1 MNLRKIR
8 QARGLSVNRLA
19 EMAGVSNTTIV
30 KVERGQRVR
39 IQAIHRLARAL
50 NCQPSDIDP
59 DLEPDPPA
67 DPHLALLVERWED
80 LSYTTRGQIM
90 DMVER
95 ELGEER

>member
-59 DLEPDPPA
+59 DPPA
-67 DPHLALLVERWED
+67 DQHLALLVERWVD